1 LAIVVMAP
9 ASFRTPDVAQAA
21 ERLGRP
27 RLRAGLLVKRGI
39 DVGLAVLALL
49 ALSPLALLV
58 VLAHLG
64 DEQGW
69 VERRTRLGRDGR
81 PVALLRFRTL
91 PGAVGR
97 ALERLG
103 ALDIPLLLHVVRGQL
118 SFVGPRALPPGTGA
132 GHTGPRRLMAPGLTG
147 PAQRWAADPDT
158 AAELDDAYVTGWSLA
173 RDLRLLSGAAR
184 RRTVVPS

>member
-1 LAIVVMAP
+1 MERAP
-9 ASFRTPDVAQAA
+9 FRTPDVAQAA
-21 ERLGRP
+21 ERLRRP
-27 RLRAGLLVKRGI
+27 RLRLALLVKRAI
-39 DVGLAVLALL
+39 DVLLATVALL

-58 VLAHLG
+58 VLAHVG
-64 DEQGW
+64 DEAGW
-69 VERRTRLGRDGR
+69 VERRPRLGRDGQ

-91 PGAVGR
+91 PGAAGR

-103 ALDIPLLLHVVRGQL
+103 ALDIPLLVAVVRGQL
-118 SFVGPRALPPGTGA
+118 SLVGPRVLPPGTEA

-158 AAELDDAYVTGWSLA
+158 AARLDDAYVTAWSLA

-184 RRTVVPS
+184 RHTMAPS

>member
-1 LAIVVMAP
+1 LAVVAMQRAP
-9 ASFRTPDVAQAA
+9 FRTPDVAQAA
-21 ERLGRP
+21 ERLERP
-27 RLRAGLLVKRGI
+27 RLRAGLIVKRTL
-39 DVGLAVLALL
+39 DVAVAVVALI
-49 ALSPLALLV
+49 ALSPLVLLV

-64 DEQGW
+64 DEGGW
-69 VERRTRLGRDGR
+69 VERRDRLGRGGR

-91 PGAVGR
+91 PGPAGR
-97 ALERLG
+97 TLARLG
-103 ALDIPLLLHVVRGQL
+103 ALDIPLLVHVVRGEL

-158 AAELDDAYVTGWSLA
+158 AAQLDDGYVTGWSLA

-184 RRTVVPS
+184 RRTAVPS